1 MWKGILMKK
10 KKARKMAKKLMRY
23 CHRTPCSEC
32 GLHKDHCLL
41 SGYPAPAYWP
51 IGPKETMHLQISRLM
66 EDGNS
71 IEQTALILKTSEK
84 KVKRHLM
91 DIRKANAGI
100 RMLEE
105 EK

>member
-1 MWKGILMKK
+1 MKK
-10 KKARKMAKKLMRY
+10 KKARKIAKKIMRY

-32 GLHKDHCLL
+32 GLYKDRCLL
-41 SGYPAPAYWP
+41 SGYPAPACWP
-51 IGPKETMHLQISRLM
+51 IRPKETMHLQVSRLM

-105 EK
+105 EQ